1 MDGAWLSPKRCR
13 ACSAGQASRLP
24 LRGSLQLSQSFCCL
38 IQRLIPLAEREP
50 HLPCAISRIV
60 VETRSWH
67 CRHAN
72 RLHQMTRKLDIV
84 VESKRT
90 DIGHDV
96 IRSARTEAAETS
108 VRESRHQAVAP
119 RAISLSKILVIAA
132 RQPERNGSSFLQR
145 GGRAYGKKIV
155 DFPNG
160 VGDRRRSHG
169 PSHAPSGHG
178 VSLRHAIDGDGA
190 LAHSIQS
197 RDRDVLR
204 AVVKNVLVD

>member
-60 VETRSWH
+60 VE
-67 CRHAN
+67 
-72 RLHQMTRKLDIV
+72 
-84 VESKRT
+84 SKRT

-132 RQPERNGSSFLQR
+132 RQPERNGSSFL
-145 GGRAYGKKIV
+145 
-155 DFPNG
+155 
-160 VGDRRRSHG
+160 
-169 PSHAPSGHG
+169 
-178 VSLRHAIDGDGA
+178 
-190 LAHSIQS
+190 
-197 RDRDVLR
+197 
-204 AVVKNVLVD
+204 